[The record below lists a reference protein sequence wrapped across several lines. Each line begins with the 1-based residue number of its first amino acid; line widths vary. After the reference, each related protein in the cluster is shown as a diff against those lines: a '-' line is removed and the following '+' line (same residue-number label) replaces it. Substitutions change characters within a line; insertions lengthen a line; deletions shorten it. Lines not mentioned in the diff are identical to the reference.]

1 MNAFTSL
8 ELPQRRSL
16 LVLFCSGLFFWLSM
30 TCMLPV
36 LSSYIEDAGGT
47 KQQVG
52 LVMGCFAIGLLASRN
67 WLGNLADR
75 HSRKIVVLIGAAVA
89 AIAAVGYL
97 FVDSILLLALMRA
110 FHGISIAGFTT
121 GYMALVVDI
130 SPAKQRGE
138 LIGYMSLCIPIG
150 MTIGPALGGFLAD
163 YGYNYLFL
171 SSAAEGILAF
181 ILALLV
187 KETSRKEINARV
199 NLLKLEPNRDFWE
212 LFKSHSLFVP
222 GVVLLLIGL
231 LFGTLATYLPLF
243 VRETDLKFNAG
254 LYYSAAAIASFVVRV
269 FVGKASDSIGRGLFI
284 TGSLAFYA
292 LSMVFLAIAEDGTT
306 FLMSAIFEGI
316 GAGILIPTIQA
327 LMSDRSY
334 TNERG
339 KVYAIC
345 NSGFD
350 LGVALAG
357 PILGVLAAFLS
368 YRIMFLLTS
377 VLAIL
382 ALFIFITQ
390 SSKGLGHSWR
400 FAFGKEKDAYALDL

>member
-16 LVLFCSGLFFWLSM
+16 LVLFGSGLFFWLSM

-36 LSSYIEDAGGT
+36 LSAYIEDVGGT

-67 WLGNLADR
+67 WLGDLADG
-75 HSRKIVVLIGAAVA
+75 HSRKIVVLIGTAVA

-97 FVDSILLLALMRA
+97 FVDSIPLLALLRA

-150 MTIGPALGGFLAD
+150 MTIGPALGGFLVD

-254 LYYSAAAIASFVVRV
+254 WYYSAAAIASFVVRV
-269 FVGKASDSIGRGLFI
+269 FVGRASDSSGRGLFI

-377 VLAIL
+377 VLAVL

-390 SSKGLGHSWR
+390 SSKGLGHSFR

>member
-67 WLGNLADR
+67 WLGNLADG

-390 SSKGLGHSWR
+390 SSKGLGHSFR

>member
-1 MNAFTSL
+1 VNAFTSL

-36 LSSYIEDAGGT
+36 LSAYIEDVGGT

-67 WLGNLADR
+67 WLGNLADG

-89 AIAAVGYL
+89 AIAAIGYL
-97 FVDSILLLALMRA
+97 FVDSIPLLALLRA

-150 MTIGPALGGFLAD
+150 MTIGPALGGFLVD
-163 YGYNYLFL
+163 YGYSYLFL
-171 SSAAEGILAF
+171 SSAAEGVLAF
-181 ILALLV
+181 ILASLV

-199 NLLKLEPNRDFWE
+199 NLLKLEPNRNFWE

-254 LYYSAAAIASFVVRV
+254 WYYSAAAIASFVVRV
-269 FVGKASDSIGRGLFI
+269 FVGRASDSIGRGLFI

-357 PILGVLAAFLS
+357 PILGVLASFLS

-377 VLAIL
+377 VLAVL

-390 SSKGLGHSWR
+390 SSKGLGHSFR

>member
-1 MNAFTSL
+1 
-8 ELPQRRSL
+8 
-16 LVLFCSGLFFWLSM
+16 
-30 TCMLPV
+30 
-36 LSSYIEDAGGT
+36 
-47 KQQVG
+47 
-52 LVMGCFAIGLLASRN
+52 
-67 WLGNLADR
+67 
-75 HSRKIVVLIGAAVA
+75 
-89 AIAAVGYL
+89 
-97 FVDSILLLALMRA
+97 
-110 FHGISIAGFTT
+110 
-121 GYMALVVDI
+121 
-130 SPAKQRGE
+130 
-138 LIGYMSLCIPIG
+138 
-150 MTIGPALGGFLAD
+150 
-163 YGYNYLFL
+163 
-171 SSAAEGILAF
+171 
-181 ILALLV
+181 
-187 KETSRKEINARV
+187 
-199 NLLKLEPNRDFWE
+199 
-212 LFKSHSLFVP
+212 
-222 GVVLLLIGL
+222 
-231 LFGTLATYLPLF
+231 
-243 VRETDLKFNAG
+243 
-254 LYYSAAAIASFVVRV
+254 
-269 FVGKASDSIGRGLFI
+269 

-390 SSKGLGHSWR
+390 SSKGLGHSFR